1 MPPPGMSLP
10 QSSLDPAHL
19 RGAAGLLLMQLVLLL
34 SEQPGATGES
44 IWEEV
49 PAQPGSHSACLR
61 PCRLLLLRPLP
72 PSLWGE
78 KQSACQ
84 DERSGSGEPDRGWL
98 SAARSKGRC
107 GHSCLHHHPSSLLL
121 PEETGHQVTGVTP
134 GATRPPCLHRAFLQF
149 RTNLI
154 LTLSGLKSSEAFHQP
169 LRQLVRIIK
178 SAGLFFFF
186 PYSKGVYNPGEKT
199 GLCTNISIHGIIIMI

>member
-1 MPPPGMSLP
+1 MSLP

-19 RGAAGLLLMQLVLLL
+19 RGAAGLLLIQLVLLL
-34 SEQPGATGES
+34 SEQPGAMGES

-49 PAQPGSHSACLR
+49 PAQPGSHSASLR
-61 PCRLLLLRPLP
+61 PFRLLLLQPLP

-107 GHSCLHHHPSSLLL
+107 GHSCLHHHPSLLLL
-121 PEETGHQVTGVTP
+121 PEDRSPARWGHSRSHQTSLPPSCLPSIPHKSDLDTLRANIFRGFPPPAETACQEH
-134 GATRPPCLHRAFLQF
+134 
-149 RTNLI
+149 
-154 LTLSGLKSSEAFHQP
+154 
-169 LRQLVRIIK
+169 
-178 SAGLFFFF
+178 
-186 PYSKGVYNPGEKT
+186 
-199 GLCTNISIHGIIIMI
+199 